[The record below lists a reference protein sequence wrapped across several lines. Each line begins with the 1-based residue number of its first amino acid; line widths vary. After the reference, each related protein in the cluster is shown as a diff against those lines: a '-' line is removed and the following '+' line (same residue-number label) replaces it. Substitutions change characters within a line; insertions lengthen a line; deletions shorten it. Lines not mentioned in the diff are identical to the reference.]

1 VAVLDVLKDENLI
14 DEETYQAQTLLAN
27 EISKLLYTMIKNLS
41 A

>member
-1 VAVLDVLKDENLI
+1 VLDLLKDENLI
-14 DEETYQAQTLLAN
+14 DDDVYNIQVSLAE